1 MHIDGAF
8 ENCSNLST
16 IVLTSQTST
25 PTFYSYSN
33 PFYGINKNCVLIV
46 PPTQYSQIAANT
58 QWTNSFKTI
67 LPSEGELI
75 IDNTKNEYHLDFNS
89 EPQNF
94 TITGYNLTEEFDVT
108 TVSSNPDV
116 VTVNYIKENMSEFQD
131 NINFTIS
138 QSGVVG
144 ESEITLTITSNE
156 YVYTKT
162 IKVDVVEE
170 LPISW
175 TVEAVDGAQ
184 YGFELN
190 DNGYYESK
198 NKGKDSSYALCK
210 IDIVNSAGMNVYLD
224 CINYAE
230 SSYDYGL
237 ISKPNTPLT
246 LNSSTDSSSNLLR
259 SFKGSSS
266 TEVQTVDCGAIEGT
280 IYVKYVKDGSQS
292 QGNDSL
298 QFTVRIE

>member
-1 MHIDGAF
+1 MRIDGAF

-16 IVLTSQTST
+16 IVLTSQTSI

-94 TITGYNLTEEFDVT
+94 TITGYNLTEDFDVT

-116 VTVNYIKENMSEFQD
+116 VTVNYTKENMSEFQD

-138 QSGVVG
+138 QNGIVG

-162 IKVDVVEE
+162 INVDVVEE
-170 LPISW
+170 IPVSW
-175 TVEAVDGAQ
+175 SVEAVEGAQ

-190 DNGYYESK
+190 DNRYYESK
-198 NKGKDSSYALCK
+198 NKGIHNSYALCK
-210 IDIVNSAGMNVYLD
+210 LNIVNPAGLNVYLD
-224 CINYAE
+224 CINSGE
-230 SSYDYGL
+230 SSCDYGL
-237 ISKPNTPLT
+237 ISKPDTPLA
-246 LNSSTDSSSNLLR
+246 LSYSTDDSSKLLH
-259 SFKGSSS
+259 SFSGSSS
-266 TEVQTVDCGAIEGT
+266 TNVQTVNCGAIEGT
-280 IYVKYVKDGSQS
+280 IYIKYRKDYSANS
-292 QGNDSL
+292 GNDSL
-298 QFTVRIE
+298 QFSVRIE